1 MESTV
6 LSFILRRMM
15 RFEQQDRARFLESS
29 AELQEV
35 CACASC
41 SQAGLQPA
49 WHVAAYVVMA
59 VVGLPWYAAMVHVL
73 LLANT

>member
-15 RFEQQDRARFLESS
+15 RIEQQDRARFLETS
-29 AELQEV
+29 AELQET

-49 WHVAAYVVMA
+49 WHVAANLVMVVL
-59 VVGLPWYAAMVHVL
+59 GLPWYAAIVHVL